1 MEKEFTM
8 YAAGFV
14 ESSRF
19 VVLSSRGDKDT
30 NKHGHNSDKLVFIYN
45 KKSHLTPS
53 GIYTRGADI
62 E

>member
-1 MEKEFTM
+1 M